1 MRPPIHWVLVTVLAV
16 AGGVGTSAGGERRLV
31 EQAMAAVDLRAVLA
45 PADDWRPFP
54 KDAGAWQSVPE
65 EQRRAFVAAAE
76 HELGTGWSTVP
87 ATALLSYARTGD
99 RSVSERLANQ
109 RRRKL
114 GLLLAGELLEGRGRF
129 LDAIADGVWVICE
142 ESFWG
147 SVAHLGEQG
156 PLADVREPIVDLFAA
171 ETAALLAWT
180 DYLVGDRLDAVSPR
194 LRERLRLEVGRRVL
208 TPALERDDF
217 WWMGFG
223 ERTVNNWNPWINSNW
238 LTAVLLL
245 ERDTD
250 RRVRAVAKI
259 GRSLD
264 RFIDTYPDDGGCDEG
279 PGYWGHAAAS
289 LFEAL
294 ELLGSGTGGRLD
306 LLQAPIVRAMAR
318 FITRAY
324 IKDEWFINIGDAA
337 ARLRPSPELVYR
349 FGRAASEPQ
358 VAAFGAWLARRRG
371 AYGPGDVQNYGTP
384 GRTLPA
390 LSLAREIAGAPVAEP
405 LEGEVWLPDL
415 QLMAA
420 RERPGSADGL
430 YVAAWGGHNAQ
441 SHNHNDVGNVLVFA
455 DGRPLLADAGVE
467 QYTSKTFS
475 ARRYEIWTMQ
485 SQWHNL
491 PTINGT
497 DQGAGASFRARD
509 VIFRAEPQAVRLSL
523 DIAPAWPPEAR
534 VTRWL
539 RTVSLDR
546 ARREVAIEEEYTLTA
561 AREPVRL
568 NFLTPIAA
576 DVSRPGRVLLS
587 GTSGRAH
594 ELVYDAA
601 LFTARMEPRRIDDPR
616 LTPVWGEQLFR
627 VVLVAKESRPAG
639 RHRIVVRE
647 VP

>member
-1 MRPPIHWVLVTVLAV
+1 MKAVICIFAAVLG
-16 AGGVGTSAGGERRLV
+16 AGCWAARTEAAPRRLV
-31 EQAMAAVDLRAVLA
+31 EQAMAAVDLKAVLV
-45 PADDWRPFP
+45 PADAWRPFP
-54 KDAGAWQSVPE
+54 GDANSWQHVPE
-65 EQRRAFVAAAE
+65 DQRRAFVAAAE
-76 HELGTGWSTVP
+76 RELDTGWSTVP
-87 ATALLSYARTGD
+87 ATALLAYARTGD
-99 RSVSERLANQ
+99 RSASEQLANQ

-114 GLLLAGELLEGRGRF
+114 GLLLAAELLEGRGRF

-156 PLADVREPIVDLFAA
+156 PLADVRAPIVDLFAA
-171 ETAALLAWT
+171 ETGALLAWT
-180 DYLVGDRLDAVSPR
+180 DYLFGERLDGVSPR
-194 LRERLRLEVGRRVL
+194 IRERLRLEVGRRVL
-208 TPALERDDF
+208 APALERDDF

-245 ERDTD
+245 ERDAD
-250 RRVRAVAKI
+250 RRIRAVTKI

-289 LFEAL
+289 LFESL
-294 ELLGSGTGGRLD
+294 ELLASGTSGRVD

-318 FITRAY
+318 FITSAY

-349 FGRAASEPQ
+349 YGKAAGEPQ

-371 AYGPGDVQNYGTP
+371 PYGPGDVQNYGTP
-384 GRTLPA
+384 GRILPS
-390 LSLAREIAGAPVAEP
+390 LSLAREIAGAPAAEP
-405 LEGEVWLPDL
+405 LASEVWLPDL

-491 PTINGT
+491 PAINGM
-497 DQGAGASFRARD
+497 DQGAGIAFRARD
-509 VIFRAEPQAVRLSL
+509 VVFESGPQAIRLSL
-523 DIAPAWPPEAR
+523 DIAPAWPAEAQ

-546 ARREVAIEEEYTLTA
+546 ARQEVTIDEEFALAA

-576 DVSRPGRVLLS
+576 DVSRPGRVRLA

-601 LFTARMEPRRIDDPR
+601 QFAASVEPRRIDDPR
-616 LTPVWGEQLFR
+616 LAPVWGDQLFR
-627 VVLVAKESRPAG
+627 VALVARQPRLAG
-639 RHRIVVRE
+639 QYRIVVRE
-647 VP
+647 AR